1 MPLYSAVGGARELCC
16 CWAVSSAFL
25 TVRLCLLE
33 KTNAK
38 LVKGLRLVVVESVD
52 TFLDRI

>member
-33 KTNAK
+33 KINAK

-52 TFLDRI
+52 TFLDGI